1 MILLRAAAACDRSAQ
16 FPVPAAAPVVAPAAL
31 RTVSSGAFCALHGVF
46 GLVRQWRGAGGA
58 QREDHFTTRDSP
70 RRTFGSERKSEAR
83 RRARAPCRQA
93 SAECPCPC
101 ISALW

>member
-46 GLVRQWRGAGGA
+46 GLVRQWRGAGGT

-70 RRTFGSERKSEAR
+70 RRTPGSGRKLGLLFPTPI
-83 RRARAPCRQA
+83 PCRRG
-93 SAECPCPC
+93 SAEYRFQC
-101 ISALW
+101 ISAPS